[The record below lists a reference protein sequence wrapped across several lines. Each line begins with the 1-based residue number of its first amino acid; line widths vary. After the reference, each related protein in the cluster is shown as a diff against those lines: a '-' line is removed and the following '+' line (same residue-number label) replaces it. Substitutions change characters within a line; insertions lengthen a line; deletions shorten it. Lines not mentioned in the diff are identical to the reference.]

1 MHNFYE
7 FERVDSVNTLRI
19 FLLLYYN
26 NVVPVCSNEKNDFH
40 FCNIWYNRVK
50 ERSKAMK
57 YIEHLFVGG
66 SVQDL
71 DTILY
76 SIDKSIPVFHL
87 YCICL
92 FYSNQKNHVE
102 IMSSNEI
109 CKKRYKQKDF
119 IVIGVAYGKAEA
131 LDLFCYIIQ
140 QATEKGN
147 DIQKAEE
154 WIL

>member
-1 MHNFYE
+1 
-7 FERVDSVNTLRI
+7 
-19 FLLLYYN
+19 
-26 NVVPVCSNEKNDFH
+26 
-40 FCNIWYNRVK
+40 
-50 ERSKAMK
+50 
-57 YIEHLFVGG
+57 
-66 SVQDL
+66 
-71 DTILY
+71 
-76 SIDKSIPVFHL
+76 
-87 YCICL
+87 
-92 FYSNQKNHVE
+92 
-102 IMSSNEI
+102 MSSNEI